1 MLIVKCAVPI
11 KKAFLR
17 LWKLAGIIKVRA
29 MLRPFV
35 SGKVSANKPVKPVSA
50 LAVSEFMFILDS
62 AFMFA
67 SRKRRCQH
75 RNPWPLN
82 STWCWGDLKHRW
94 VLLVSAA
101 NKATYIDRKMF
112 PREEIKLRRYGS
124 LSPSTD
130 MYQLSRHVIVQLWQ
144 QQQWGIKPIEWLL
157 TAAS

>member
-1 MLIVKCAVPI
+1 MKCAALSSGPI
-11 KKAFLR
+11 KKVS
-17 LWKLAGIIKVRA
+17 LWKLAGIIKVHA
-29 MLRPFV
+29 MLWPFV
-35 SGKVSANKPVKPVSA
+35 SGEVSANKPVKPVSA

-112 PREEIKLRRYGS
+112 PRGEIKLRRYGS

-130 MYQLSRHVIVQLWQ
+130 MYQLSRLAIAQHRQ
-144 QQQWGIKPIEWLL
+144 QQQWGIKPIEWPS
-157 TAAS
+157 TAAT